1 MATTASQVEGTSGAR
16 LASRALNL
24 PPTSFFVVSA
34 IFHYLGPA
42 LAVLLFA
49 HVAALGVM
57 WLRVAG
63 AAVVFAVWRRPWR
76 LAGRLD
82 RRQRTTLPYGAGGV
96 PCFLNTASIAAWAH
110 FSPSALDTPIE
121 PITSP
126 SSTIGNAPGC
136 GKSCIKVGAK
146 F

>member
-1 MATTASQVEGTSGAR
+1 MATTTTHDAR
-16 LASRALNL
+16 NTKPTNLAMRL
-24 PPTSFFVVSA
+24 PPVSFFAVSA

-57 WLRVAG
+57 WLRVAA

-82 RRQRTTLPYGAGGV
+82 RRQRTTLLSLGIVLAGMNAM
-96 PCFLNTASIAAWAH
+96 FYLAIARLPLA
-110 FSPSALDTPIE
+110 T
-121 PITSP
+121 
-126 SSTIGNAPGC
+126 
-136 GKSCIKVGAK
+136 VGA
-146 F
+146 